1 MEVLE
6 VLKTGLGASVQDLGR
21 IGWKRFGVPPSGA
34 MDPHAAVWANRLAGN
49 SDNAPVVELLMQGAE
64 FRVLSARR
72 FAVTGAEAGA
82 VIPAWHARSLAAGE
96 KIAFSRNQKGLWTY
110 IAVQGG
116 FDIEPI
122 MGSAS
127 AYPRGGIGT
136 LLRVGEKLAAAGE
149 ANARQIGEGWAAWGE
164 QRDHDAPPLLKV
176 WRGPQWDWFDEQE
189 QRCFMDA
196 EWGISS
202 HSDRIGYRLEGARL
216 NAPAGEMLSEPIVVG
231 SIQVPPNGQPI
242 VTMRDGP
249 TVGGYPKI
257 GIVDPD
263 SLSWLAQCRPGVR
276 FRWITAA

>member
-1 MEVLE
+1 
-6 VLKTGLGASVQDLGR
+6 
-21 IGWKRFGVPPSGA
+21 
-34 MDPHAAVWANRLAGN
+34 
-49 SDNAPVVELLMQGAE
+49 MQGAE
-64 FRVLSARR
+64 FRVLAERR
-72 FAVTGAEAGA
+72 FAVTGAESGA
-82 VIPAWHARSLAAGE
+82 SIPAWHARTLAPGE
-96 KIAFSRNQKGLWTY
+96 RLAFARNQKGLWTY

-116 FDIEPI
+116 FDVEPI

-136 LLRVGEKLAAAGE
+136 TLCPGERLAAAGE
-149 ANARQIGEGWAAWGE
+149 SNARHVGEGWAVWSE

-176 WRGPQWDWFDEQE
+176 WRGPQWDWFDEAE
-189 QRCFMDA
+189 QRCFIDA
-196 EWGISS
+196 EWSVSS
-202 HSDRIGYRLEGARL
+202 RSDRVGYRLEGARM
-216 NAPAGEMLSEPIVVG
+216 NAPAGEMRSEPLVVG

-276 FRWITAA
+276 FRWVPAE